1 LPQTTA
7 DSQQKPQSFFVFPF
21 ANSFTAAEAELMSV
35 ARGDAVALTKA
46 LVAVDSQNPSLVVGG
61 AGEAEVARV
70 LGDVLREWGFAV
82 EIQEVGAGRPNVV
95 ARTGNPGARSL
106 MLNGHLDVVSVAG
119 MTHAPF
125 EALEKGGRIYG
136 RGSADMKAGIAAM
149 CAAAARAADAG
160 LAGEVIIAAVC
171 DEEFTSIGTRGLL
184 DRGVRADAAIV
195 TEPTQLAIMPAHKG
209 FVWIDATFTGRAA
222 HGSRYDVGIDAIKHA
237 GLFLAELDR
246 YESTTLGARSH
257 PLLGRPSVH
266 AATISGGSGMSTYPD
281 RCELAL
287 ERRTIPGEKT
297 SAVRLEMEELL
308 DRVKIADPKFNGA
321 IAITMEQ
328 QPSDVPV
335 SAPVVRAL
343 MQSLASA
350 GVAES
355 VAGMTAWTDAALLNA
370 AGIPAICF
378 GPGDIS
384 LAHAAEE
391 YVPVRQIE
399 DAARVLTDLALRWT
413 SSAE

>member
-1 LPQTTA
+1 MTT
-7 DSQQKPQSFFVFPF
+7 
-21 ANSFTAAEAELMSV
+21 
-35 ARGDAVALTKA
+35 RGDAVALTKA
-46 LVAVDSQNPSLVVGG
+46 LVAVDSRNPSLVGG
-61 AGEAEVARV
+61 AAGEAAVGRV
-70 LGDVLREWGFAV
+70 LADVLRDWGFAV
-82 EIQEVGAGRPNVV
+82 EIQEVAAGRPNVV
-95 ARTGNPGARSL
+95 ARVGKSGGRSL
-106 MLNGHLDVVSVAG
+106 MFNGHLDVVGVEG

-125 EALEKGGRIYG
+125 DPVERDGRIYG

-195 TEPTQLAIMPAHKG
+195 TEPTRLAIMPAHKG
-209 FVWIDATFTGRAA
+209 FVWIEAAFLGRAA
-222 HGSRYDVGIDAIKHA
+222 HGSRYDIGIDAIKHA

-246 YESTTLGARSH
+246 YESATLGARKH
-257 PLLGRPSVH
+257 ALLGRPSVH

-281 RCELAL
+281 CCNLAI
-287 ERRTIPGEKT
+287 ERRTIPGET
-297 SAVRLEMEELL
+297 TAQVRLEMMELL
-308 DRVKIADPKFNGA
+308 DRVKIADERFNGS
-321 IAITMEQ
+321 IEVTMEQ

-343 MQSLASA
+343 SQSLSKV
-350 GVAES
+350 GIAES
-355 VAGMTAWTDAALLNA
+355 IAGMTAWTDAALLNA
-370 AGIPAICF
+370 AGISAICF

-391 YVPVRQIE
+391 FVPVREIE
-399 DAARVLTDLALRWT
+399 DAARVLADLARRWT
-413 SSAE
+413 SNAE

>member
-1 LPQTTA
+1 MT
-7 DSQQKPQSFFVFPF
+7 
-21 ANSFTAAEAELMSV
+21 N
-35 ARGDAVALTKA
+35 RGDAVALAKV
-46 LVAVDSQNPSLVVGG
+46 LIAVDSQNPSLVAGG
-61 AGEAEVARV
+61 AGEAAVARV
-70 LGDVLREWGFAV
+70 LADVLRAWGFAV
-82 EIQEVGAGRPNVV
+82 ELQEISPGRPNVV
-95 ARTGNPGARSL
+95 ARAGKPGARSL
-106 MLNGHLDVVSVAG
+106 MFNGHLDVVGVAG

-125 EALEKGGRIYG
+125 EAREQDGLVYG
-136 RGSADMKAGIAAM
+136 RGSADMKAGIASM

-160 LAGEVIIAAVC
+160 LAGEVVIAAVC
-171 DEEFTSIGTRGLL
+171 DEEFTSIGTRGLIE
-184 DRGVRADAAIV
+184 RGVRADAAIV

-209 FVWIDATFTGRAA
+209 FVWIEAAFTGRAA
-222 HGSRYDVGIDAIKHA
+222 HGSRYDIGVDAIRHA

-246 YESTTLGARSH
+246 YESKTLGARSH

-281 RCELAL
+281 RCELAI

-297 SAVRLEMEELL
+297 EHVRLEIMELL
-308 DRVKIADPKFNGA
+308 DRVKIADARFDGS
-321 IAITMEQ
+321 IAVTMEQ

-343 MQSLASA
+343 AQSLASA
-350 GVAES
+350 GVRES
-355 VAGMTAWTDAALLNA
+355 IAGMTAWTDAALLNA

-391 YVPVRQIE
+391 YVPVREIE
-399 DAARVLTDLALRWT
+399 NAARVLTDLALRWT